1 MRNNVAPAMDNLSR
15 TQITRKTV
23 IPTRGGV
30 VAAAHRRAAEVGA
43 AVLDA
48 GGDAVDAAVAV
59 SFAIGVVEPW
69 MSGPAAGG
77 AMVLWRAAEG
87 RARVVDYGMRAPMA
101 LDPAEY
107 PLAGGI
113 VTNELFPWPRVVDDR
128 NVQGAS
134 AVAVPG
140 VVAGMGL
147 AHAEYGRLPW
157 RELLAPAVQ
166 FAQEGLVTDAV
177 SALLT
182 AAAARSL
189 AADPDAARLFLDDGT
204 WPIVGIWNAASERHL
219 DQRAMSITLDALARR
234 GAREFYE
241 GDVARALVADLRAKG
256 SVISEADLAGYQA
269 KFVDAQ
275 AVPYRTGRIYV
286 TPGLTGGPTL
296 AQALGFLAAE
306 LVPARGT
313 PGAAS
318 YVAYARALD
327 RAFSARLAGDG
338 MGDGRGDGSGDA
350 AGLREA
356 EHAPSCTT
364 HFCIVDRRGN
374 LCSVTQTLLS
384 LFGSR
389 TVSPTTG
396 LLLNNGIMWFDPEPG
411 RPNSL
416 GPGKRCLG
424 NFCPVIG
431 EDGAGRRFALG
442 ASGGRRII
450 GAVLE
455 IASFMIDH
463 GLTLEE
469 AFHQQRI
476 DMSGAGRV
484 TADRTLP
491 RPVLDALAAAFATTT
506 TARTGYPYAFA
517 CPSAVLR
524 DGETNMGCTEIMS
537 PWGDAVA
544 EGAQAAES

>member
-1 MRNNVAPAMDNLSR
+1 MDNFSR
-15 TQITRKTV
+15 TQITRKVV
-23 IPTRGGV
+23 IATQRGV

-43 AVLDA
+43 AVLAA

-77 AMVLWRAAEG
+77 AMVLWRADEG
-87 RARVVDYGMRAPMA
+87 RARVIDYGMRAPMA
-101 LDPAEY
+101 LDPADY

-113 VTNELFPWPRVVDDR
+113 VTNELFPWPRVVGDR
-128 NVQGAS
+128 NVQGAT

-140 VVAGMGL
+140 VVAGMDL
-147 AHAEYGRLPW
+147 AHAQYGRLPW
-157 RELLAPAVQ
+157 RELLAPAVR
-166 FAQEGLVTDAV
+166 FAQQGLLTDQV
-177 SALLT
+177 SALIT

-189 AADPDAARLFLDDGT
+189 AADPDAARMFLDDGT
-204 WPIVGIWNAASERHL
+204 WPIVGLWNAASERHL
-219 DQRAMSITLDALARR
+219 DQRAMATTLDALARH

-241 GDVARALVADLRAKG
+241 GEVARALVADLRAKG
-256 SVISEADLAGYQA
+256 SVMSEADLAGYQA
-269 KFVDAQ
+269 QMIDAL
-275 AVPYRTGRIYV
+275 AVPYRNGRIYV
-286 TPGLTGGPTL
+286 APGLTGGPTL
-296 AQALGFLAAE
+296 AQALAFLE
-306 LVPARGT
+306 GDLVPARGT

-327 RAFSARLAGDG
+327 RAFQARLAGDG
-338 MGDGRGDGSGDA
+338 MGDGMGDGAGDA

-364 HFCIVDRRGN
+364 HFNVVDAKGN

-389 TVSPTTG
+389 TVSPSTG

-411 RPNSL
+411 KPNSL

-431 EDGAGRRFALG
+431 EDGDSRRFALG

-450 GAVLE
+450 GAVMQ

-463 GLTLEE
+463 GMTLEE

-484 TADRTLP
+484 TADRALP
-491 RPVLDALAAAFATTT
+491 RPVLDALASAFPTATTV
-506 TARTGYPYAFA
+506 RTGYPYAFA

-524 DGETNMGCTEIMS
+524 DGETNMGCTEIMA
-537 PWGDAVA
+537 PWADAVV
-544 EGAQAAES
+544 EGTPADEP